1 MNATAKISS
10 ATKYQLFSS
19 SREHLSRTRIS
30 IVRHP
35 SWCYTSRG
43 HPWVW
48 FVDLRRLS
56 QPFNYYFSNRWAIYA
71 PRRVDLSSLRAKK
84 KDEKEGKER
93 RTQRER
99 ERGGGRSRDGFEWE
113 CVDKSTDH
121 RPQIRK
127 FDSPCKLP
135 RWIIRSSTRVTESL
149 PPSFPRIISFVIALI
164 TGPGYFVNSRSMFS

>member
-1 MNATAKISS
+1 MQQQKSPRLRST
-10 ATKYQLFSS
+10 SS
-19 SREHLSRTRIS
+19 SLHPVNIYLERESRSFAIHRDVIRVEDIRESGSLIFVDYLSRLIITFPTGEQFMRLDESIS
-30 IVRHP
+30 RV
-35 SWCYTSRG
+35 
-43 HPWVW
+43 
-48 FVDLRRLS
+48 FV
-56 QPFNYYFSNRWAIYA
+56 Q
-71 PRRVDLSSLRAKK
+71 KK

>member
-1 MNATAKISS
+1 MQQQKSPRLRST
-10 ATKYQLFSS
+10 SS
-19 SREHLSRTRIS
+19 SLHPVNIYLERESRSFAIHRDVIRVEDIRESGSLIFVDYLSRLIITFPTGEQFMRLDESIS
-30 IVRHP
+30 RV
-35 SWCYTSRG
+35 
-43 HPWVW
+43 
-48 FVDLRRLS
+48 FVQKKRRKG
-56 QPFNYYFSNRWAIYA
+56 RK
-71 PRRVDLSSLRAKK
+71 RKK
-84 KDEKEGKER
+84 NTER
-93 RTQRER
+93 KRER
-99 ERGGGRSRDGFEWE
+99 GGRSRDGFEWE